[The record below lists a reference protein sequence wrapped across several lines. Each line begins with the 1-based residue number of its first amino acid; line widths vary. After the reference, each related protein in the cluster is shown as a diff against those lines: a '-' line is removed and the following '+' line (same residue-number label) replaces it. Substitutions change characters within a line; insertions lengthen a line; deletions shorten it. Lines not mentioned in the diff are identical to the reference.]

1 MNREAIRRHLV
12 QADNRVASGERTIAR
27 RWAIV
32 TELARDSQDTSEA
45 KSMIAAFEQTLR
57 LQIADRNRIRAELA
71 CCSDVDFGEGRTH
84 ASDDE
89 VLR

>member
-1 MNREAIRRHLV
+1 MNREAMRRHLV

-27 RWAIV
+27 QWAIV

-71 CCSDVDFGEGRTH
+71 CCW
-84 ASDDE
+84 
-89 VLR
+89 